1 MHNSSLNNNTVFS
14 APLIVAGMVPVL
26 GTVIAG
32 ILIVFYLLVKVKNLR
47 GKVSA
52 VSSMPTHYLLG
63 PAGIQ
68 K

>member
-1 MHNSSLNNNTVFS
+1 MHNSSLNNNSVFS
-14 APLIVAGMVPVL
+14 TPPIVAGMVQVL

-32 ILIVFYLLVKVKNLR
+32 ILIVFLLVKVKNLR

-63 PAGIQ
+63 HAGIQ